1 MKTATDRS
9 VNAKAMTPVASRYL
23 FDELGPEGALEARI
37 EDLTMWLKQNGEN
50 CQSEQ
55 RHLDDTSVEQIY
67 WHFGYLSALTDV
79 LKQMRRW
86 KDRLN

>member
-37 EDLTMWLKQNGEN
+37 EDLTMWLK
-50 CQSEQ
+50 
-55 RHLDDTSVEQIY
+55 
-67 WHFGYLSALTDV
+67 
-79 LKQMRRW
+79 
-86 KDRLN
+86 